1 MEWNIIW
8 GSTRL
13 NFRAFIVRGFSRN
26 LVQHLILARKGQ
38 KSPYSISFLIVLH
51 QNKSSHHFCKR
62 GQCLIVKPNIGLE
75 YALNVQHFHMWYFLF
90 SEGLWY
96 CHLWWLLDPYNAD
109 KNIEFVNNLE
119 HLSLLLFE
127 WLIDNYMKINAGKSH
142 LIVSRNVKDY
152 YYQLIRIIFNLK
164 KNKCRVLT
172 SSERYRIMLFSQS
185 AQIFQLCLCYFEKL
199 KYCTLGNWNYLP

>member
-96 CHLWWLLDPYNAD
+96 CHLWWLLYPYNAD

-119 HLSLLLFE
+119 HLSLMLFE
-127 WLIDNYMKINAGKSH
+127 WLIDDYMMINTGKSH
-142 LIVSRNVKDY
+142 LIVSRNVRVR
-152 YYQLIRIIFNLK
+152 LIRITLNLK

-172 SSERYRIMLFSQS
+172 SSERYRITLFSQS
-185 AQIFQLCLCYFEKL
+185 AQISQLCLCYFEKL